1 MIAYPEIDPV
11 AFSLG
16 PLSVHWYGLMY
27 LAGFAL
33 ALWLGGIRARRS
45 GGLWR
50 PEQVSDLVF
59 YGAVGVV
66 LGGRVGYVIFYHFDY
81 FVRDPLWLFKVWDGG
96 MSFHGGLLGVLVA
109 MWLYG
114 RSQGK
119 GFFQVTDFLAPL
131 VPLGLGLG
139 RIGNFIG
146 GELWGRTSDLPWA
159 MVFPT
164 DPGQLAR
171 HPSQLYQFFLEGLVL
186 FGILWWFSSKPR
198 PRMSVSGLFLLIY
211 GLARFAVEFVREPDA
226 QLGFIAF
233 DWLTMGQMLS
243 LPMVVMGI
251 VFMVWGYR
259 HHPLVSGMNS
269 DDAAWLA
276 KAGQKNS
283 PGQKQKQKKRVD

>member
-16 PLSVHWYGLMY
+16 PLKVHWYGLMY

-33 ALWLGGIRARRS
+33 ALWLGTVRARAS
-45 GGLWR
+45 NGLWR

-66 LGGRVGYVIFYHFDY
+66 LGGRCGYVLFYHFDY
-81 FVRDPLWLFKVWDGG
+81 FINDPLWLFRIWDGG
-96 MSFHGGLLGVLVA
+96 MSFHGGLIGVLVA

-114 RSQGK
+114 RTLGK
-119 GFFQVTDFLAPL
+119 NFFQVTDFLAPL

-139 RIGNFIG
+139 RLGNFIG
-146 GELWGRTSDLPWA
+146 GELWGRATDVPWA

-164 DPGQLAR
+164 DPAQLAR

-186 FGILWWFSSKPR
+186 FMVLWCYSAKPR
-198 PRMSVSGLFLLIY
+198 PRMAVSGLFLVVY
-211 GLARFAVEFVREPDA
+211 GLARILVEFVREPDV

-233 DWLTMGQMLS
+233 DWLTMGQLLS
-243 LPMVVMGI
+243 VPMVLAGVAM
-251 VFMVWGYR
+251 MVWAYR
-259 HHPLVSGMNS
+259 RHPLVNGMNS
-269 DDAAWLA
+269 DDAAWLKA
-276 KAGQKNS
+276 K
-283 PGQKQKQKKRVD
+283 KQ

>member
-33 ALWLGGIRARRS
+33 ALWLGGVRARRS
-45 GGLWR
+45 SGLWR

-59 YGAVGVV
+59 YGAVGVI

-119 GFFQVTDFLAPL
+119 SFFQVTDFIAPL

-146 GELWGRTSDLPWA
+146 GELWGRASDVPWA

-171 HPSQLYQFFLEGLVL
+171 HPSQLYQFFLEGFVL
-186 FGILWWFSSKPR
+186 FCILWWFSAKPK

-211 GLARFAVEFVREPDA
+211 GLARFSVEFAREPDA

-233 DWLTMGQMLS
+233 DWLTMGQLLS

-251 VFMVWGYR
+251 LLMIWAYR
-259 HHPLVSGMNS
+259 NHPLVDGMSS
-269 DDAAWLA
+269 DDAFWLK
-276 KAGQKNS
+276 KAGMNKR
-283 PGQKQKQKKRVD
+283 GLKKR

>member
-16 PLSVHWYGLMY
+16 PLKVHWYGLMY

-33 ALWLGGIRARRS
+33 ALWLGTVRARRS
-45 GGLWR
+45 NGLWQSA
-50 PEQVSDLVF
+50 QVSDLVF
-59 YGAVGVV
+59 YGALGVV
-66 LGGRVGYVIFYHFDY
+66 VGGRVGYVLFYHFDY
-81 FVRDPLWLFKVWDGG
+81 FLSDPLWLFKVWDGG

-114 RSQGK
+114 RSLNK
-119 GFFQVTDFLAPL
+119 NFFQVTDFIAPM

-146 GELWGRTSDLPWA
+146 GELWGRTTDLPWA

-164 DPGQLAR
+164 DPAQLAR
-171 HPSQLYQFFLEGLVL
+171 HPSQLYQFFMEGVVL
-186 FGILWWFSSKPR
+186 FGILWWFSAKPR

-211 GLARFAVEFVREPDA
+211 GLARILVEFVREPDK

-233 DWLTMGQMLS
+233 DWLTMGQLLS
-243 LPMVVMGI
+243 VPMVITGI
-251 VFMVWGYR
+251 LLMVWAYR
-259 HHPLVSGMNS
+259 YQPLVNNMNS

-276 KAGQKNS
+276 RINKRGNN
-283 PGQKQKQKKRVD
+283 KQ